1 MTGGVPITCRLPVN
15 GLPRGEGGGGGGWL
29 LNTLKD
35 AISGRISRLFIKL
48 IEVDS

>member
-1 MTGGVPITCRLPVN
+1 M
-15 GLPRGEGGGGGGWL
+15 GEGGRGGGWERGRGRGRGWL